1 MIDDQST
8 KSDHSVLVDI
18 LKAFRLT
25 VIGDIRSACK
35 HRPGYICKLATDERI
50 ILRRC
55 GAERDVGLTFRQI
68 EYAVHHKEL
77 DAQPGITLMEDVE

>member
-1 MIDDQST
+1 VAPAEEI
-8 KSDHSVLVDI
+8 
-18 LKAFRLT
+18 AR
-25 VIGDIRSACK
+25 
-35 HRPGYICKLATDERI
+35 CKLATDERI
-50 ILRRC
+50 ILRRR